1 MSKIYKG
8 YELIKAIA
16 NGEIKEGTR
25 FIDKTDTKYYE
36 GTTVHTFKY
45 QNNNFIQE
53 KIGGI
58 NIVSILN
65 HDFELI
71 EEEQDIDIQRIEE
84 FSSEYT
90 MNNVEIQLQD
100 KINQILLALKQLDRK
115 IR

>member
-71 EEEQDIDIQRIEE
+71 EEGQDIDIQNMEKFEIDI
-84 FSSEYT
+84 
-90 MNNVEIQLQD
+90 NNYLQTNLGAF
-100 KINQILLALKQLDRK
+100 KTRK
-115 IR
+115 MDVAF